1 MRKVI
6 TIGLAFAPCFAF
18 GFLDH
23 FDGTSLGA
31 HWDFFSEGSSWT
43 HSVSGGELRV
53 TALSGPFD
61 FDEVG
66 INAHVEGYSD
76 FVAEAR
82 VLWDA
87 GTFQTITFGVSEF
100 FPFMNP
106 RVGTMGYSSRPATGS
121 TVSAVLTG
129 GGNGSTSA
137 PPANQFHVFR
147 MSRTGT
153 LVQAFVDGNLL
164 AQVDPGSSMPA
175 NQVFLHFGGPDTAE
189 FGEFRVD
196 YVSVVPEPGSAALL
210 ALGVC
215 GHLRRRRNSRS
226 RENL

>member
-1 MRKVI
+1 MKRAVLVA
-6 TIGLAFAPCFAF
+6 GSFVPVSALAFFDP
-18 GFLDH
+18 

-43 HSVSGGELRV
+43 HTVSGGELRV

-66 INAHVEGYSD
+66 ITANVEGFTD

-87 GTFQTITFGVSEF
+87 GIHQTFSFGLSEQ

-106 RVGTMGYSSRPATGS
+106 RIGTMRYDSRPATGAS
-121 TVSAVLTG
+121 VSASLNG
-129 GGNGSTSA
+129 GGNGSAGA

-147 MSRTGT
+147 MTRTGT

-164 AQVDPGSSMPA
+164 AQVDPGSSMGA
-175 NQVFLHFGGPDTAE
+175 NKVFLHFGGPETAD

-196 YVSVVPEPGSAALL
+196 FVSVVPEPASLAALGL
-210 ALGVC
+210 GIVAL
-215 GHLRRRRNSRS
+215 SRA
-226 RENL
+226 RKKARKGP